1 MLVSLANGLDYQ
13 ANGSLSSTLDYYN
26 EALSISNYARSPIA
40 AATES
45 RLVVNYPNVRSLDPT
60 RNATRAEVAALIY
73 QALVD
78 QGQAP
83 VISSQYIA
91 SPKVATNPN
100 DSTNS
105 TSFRIP
111 GGATIPVSY
120 NKEKILLSKDET
132 VPVRLEVAANIT
144 TADER
149 VLIPAGSQVVGK
161 LQPAEGGTQFIAQS
175 LVLPSGKTQPISATS
190 QVITETETVRKG
202 MDVGKIAQNAA
213 LGAAAAAAIAAVTG
227 DNEIATEE
235 VLIGAGAGVVGSLI
249 DRFVGRNSVEL
260 LVVRPDTDLDLT
272 LREDLVIRAQQ

>member
-45 RLVVNYPNVRSLDPT
+45 RLVVNYPNVRSLHPT

-105 TSFRIP
+105 TSFTIP
-111 GGATIPVSY
+111 GGATIPVSYNNSY

-227 DNEIATEE
+227 DNA
-235 VLIGAGAGVVGSLI
+235 SQ
-249 DRFVGRNSVEL
+249 RKKS
-260 LVVRPDTDLDLT
+260 
-272 LREDLVIRAQQ
+272 